1 MATPYFE
8 QLKAREAAKCPV
20 TPNLE
25 GGKFNL
31 QAELLVQCLA
41 LQKTA
46 PVSAHAFACTELM
59 RIRKGS
65 QEE

>member
-20 TPNLE
+20 NPNLE

-31 QAELLVQCLA
+31 QVELLVQCLT
-41 LQKTA
+41 LQETA
-46 PVSAHAFACTELM
+46 PVSAHTIACIELM